1 VSAAAADTAAGLA
14 PVAPEVLSLTHE
26 VVHAMTLV
34 KWKLLSAV
42 AVAVALTGGGFGFY
56 AASADDKKPVGQK
69 PVAGA
74 KPAKPAPDG
83 QKPKPGD
90 KPDKPAP
97 DAQKPKPEKPDKP
110 KPDTGAK
117 KPAPRIVA
125 QIVGVSPADRTIT
138 VLRKRDSGPV
148 EEFVQLAADAKVF
161 VDGKPA
167 ALKAVPKDAIA
178 SFVVGKAKEGE
189 PVEITELRVTGQ
201 SVTGLLTAAD
211 ATTVTLDVG
220 SKDGTPALKVFELA
234 PGARVSIGG
243 KDVKTTEL
251 EVGDKVTVVL
261 TADGSAALSV
271 TTGNKSDKPK
281 GDKPEKPDRGD
292 KFEKPKGAG
301 DKPEKVPGDKG
312 TPDKSGPVK
321 KT

>member
-1 VSAAAADTAAGLA
+1 MSAAAADAAAGLA

-26 VVHAMTLV
+26 VVQAMTLV

-56 AASADDKKPVGQK
+56 AASADDKKPV
-69 PVAGA
+69 AGA

-90 KPDKPAP
+90 KPAKPAP

-110 KPDTGAK
+110 KPETGAK
-117 KPAPRIVA
+117 KPAPKIVA
-125 QIVGVSPADRTIT
+125 QVVGVRPADRTII

-178 SFVVGKAKEGE
+178 TFLIAKAKEGE
-189 PVEITELRVTGQ
+189 PVEITELWVTGP
-201 SVTGLLTAAD
+201 SVTGLLTAVDVAGKV
-211 ATTVTLDVG
+211 TSVTLDVG

-234 PGARVSIGG
+234 PAARVSVGG
-243 KDVKTTEL
+243 KDVKLAEL
-251 EVGDKVTVVL
+251 EGTKVTVVL

-271 TTGNKSDKPK
+271 TSGNKADKPK
-281 GDKPEKPDRGD
+281 GD
-292 KFEKPKGAG
+292 
-301 DKPEKVPGDKG
+301 
-312 TPDKSGPVK
+312 
-321 KT
+321 